1 MATALIASTLLTG
14 ALPVAGAGF
23 PPEAAAL
30 GGTLAGAAFTG
41 AALAATFCAGFL
53 GGGALALVF
62 AAFAA
67 AAAAVFDAITVLCA
81 TLKERRIA
89 KKGSASATRTNQG
102 RKSGQGSLS
111 PD

>member
-14 ALPVAGAGF
+14 AFPAGAGF
-23 PPEAAAL
+23 PPGAAVFD
-30 GGTLAGAAFTG
+30 GTLAGAAFTG
-41 AALAATFCAGFL
+41 AALAATFAAGFL
-53 GGGALALVF
+53 GGGAFAFVF
-62 AAFAA
+62 AAFA

>member
-14 ALPVAGAGF
+14 ALPVAGAGAGF
-23 PPEAAAL
+23 PPEAAAF
-30 GGTLAGAAFTG
+30 GGTLAGAAFAG
-41 AALAATFCAGFL
+41 AALAATFGAGFL

-62 AAFAA
+62 AAFAAA

-89 KKGSASATRTNQG
+89 KKGSASATRTNQ
-102 RKSGQGSLS
+102 
-111 PD
+111 

>member
-14 ALPVAGAGF
+14 AFPVAGAGF
-23 PPEAAAL
+23 PPGAAVF
-30 GGTLAGAAFTG
+30 GGTLAGAAFG

-62 AAFAA
+62 AAFAAA